1 MCADIESIL
10 GEAFQFNT
18 LHGKEFLCFLE
29 TKDAKK
35 LLSAADKIRKNI
47 SEMKFTCGRL

>member
-10 GEAFQFNT
+10 DKAFQSNT
-18 LHGKEFLCFLE
+18 LHEKEILYLLE

-35 LLSAADKIRKNI
+35 LLSTADKIHKKIYRK
-47 SEMKFTCGRL
+47 